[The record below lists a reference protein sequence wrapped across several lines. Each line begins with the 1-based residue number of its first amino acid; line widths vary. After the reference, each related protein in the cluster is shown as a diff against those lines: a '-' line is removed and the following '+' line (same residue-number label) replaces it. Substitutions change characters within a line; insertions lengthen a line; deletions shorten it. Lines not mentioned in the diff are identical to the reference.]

1 MIADKKLDAQTHID
15 EKIGAGLVRRCII
28 DQADVEKVLTRQRA
42 GDSRLFGEIAVDI
55 GVLTVRELI
64 DFLRED

>member
-1 MIADKKLDAQTHID
+1 MIADKKLDTHTHID
-15 EKIGAGLVRRCII
+15 EKIGAALVRRGILE
-28 DQADVEKVLTRQRA
+28 QPEVEKVLTRQRA

-55 GVLTVRELI
+55 GVLSVRELI